1 MNEEMILKNY
11 DDALWNLINSGNSK
25 RKARRI
31 LKNIFPEVKYDWR
44 NDTYKLIEDEG
55 VNDGTKI

>member
-44 NDTYKLIEDEG
+44 NDTYKLIEDEEG
-55 VNDGTKI
+55 E

>member
-11 DDALWNLINSGNSK
+11 DDALWSLINSGNSK

-31 LKNIFPEVKYDWR
+31 LKNIFTEVKYDWR
-44 NDTYKLIEDEG
+44 NDTYKLIEDDEE
-55 VNDGTKI
+55 K